1 MAYNN
6 PYMPYGYPQY
16 TPQPQIQ
23 PQPEP
28 PKQIQYSVVNA
39 PSIDYAK
46 NYPVA
51 PGNCVSFKIDN
62 QPFLCTKS
70 MSFSPLD
77 KPVFDVYRL
86 VKEEDTEIQVQE
98 NKPEYALKEDIT
110 VIENRLSEI
119 EKALKP
125 VPKKKPVKTEE
136 SENE

>member
-6 PYMPYGYPQY
+6 PYVPYGYPQF
-16 TPQPQIQ
+16 TPQPQLQ

-39 PSIDYAK
+39 PSVDYAK

-70 MSFSPLD
+70 MSFSLMD
-77 KPVFDVYRL
+77 KPVFEVYKR
-86 VKEEDTEIQVQE
+86 VEDEKEETHE

-110 VIENRLSEI
+110 VIEDRLTEI

-125 VPKKKPVKTEE
+125 APKKKPVKTEE

>member
-6 PYMPYGYPQY
+6 PYIPYGYPPF
-16 TPQPQIQ
+16 TPQPQLQQ

-39 PSIDYAK
+39 PSVDYAK

-86 VKEEDTEIQVQE
+86 VKEEDTEIHE
-98 NKPEYALKEDIT
+98 NKPEYALKADIS
-110 VIENRLSEI
+110 VIEDRLTEI
-119 EKALKP
+119 EKTLKP
-125 VPKKKPVKTEE
+125 APKKKPVKTEE

>member
-1 MAYNN
+1 MNY
-6 PYMPYGYPQY
+6 YGYPQY
-16 TPQPQIQ
+16 N
-23 PQPEP
+23 PEP
-28 PKQIQYSVVNA
+28 PKQVQYSVVNA
-39 PSIDYAK
+39 PTIEYAQ

-86 VKEEDTEIQVQE
+86 VKEEDIEIHE
-98 NKPEYALKEDIT
+98 NKPEYALKEEIAT
-110 VIENRLSEI
+110 IESRLTEI

-125 VPKKKPVKTEE
+125 KRRVKTEE